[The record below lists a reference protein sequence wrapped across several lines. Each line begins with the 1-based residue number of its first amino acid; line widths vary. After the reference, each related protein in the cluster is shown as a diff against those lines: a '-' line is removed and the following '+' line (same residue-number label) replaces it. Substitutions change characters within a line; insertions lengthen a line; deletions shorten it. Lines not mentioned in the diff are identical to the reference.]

1 MGWRCTAAV
10 SVALLTLFGCG
21 STGSTTG
28 QTTAPGQVQ
37 TTAVSAAASATATT
51 TDAATTAT
59 TLAAVKVLG
68 LDSTSV
74 AALQRYAD
82 DVAAGRISTIVTQC
96 WTVAPERIR
105 QTFTEDGRRTFLKAV
120 GARPTA
126 GQYGIEWSAGDTFVN
141 VSWAELDSSYACP
154 HVTGGATPDFP
165 AAMDATLVA
174 HRLDA
179 RLKGSPVN
187 AKDTQ
192 KNYPLLCDT
201 FGAESG
207 AADAPEATLLTAAQK
222 TALAALATSTT
233 ATFSAQSESQGV
245 LRIGTD
251 NPSMVVRLEAD
262 LCVDSITA

>member
-1 MGWRCTAAV
+1 MGWRCTAALG
-10 SVALLTLFGCG
+10 VALLTLCGCG
-21 STGSTTG
+21 STGNTTG
-28 QTTAPGQVQ
+28 RTTAPEQTTAA
-37 TTAVSAAASATATT
+37 TAVASAPATT
-51 TDAATTAT
+51 TAPTSAPP
-59 TLAAVKVLG
+59 AAVTLQPVKVMSLG
-68 LDSTSV
+68 SQSV
-74 AALQRYAD
+74 ASLQKYAD

-96 WTVAPERIR
+96 WTVAPDRIR
-105 QTFTEDGRRTFLKAV
+105 LTFTDDGRKTLQAV

-126 GQYGIEWSAGDTFVN
+126 GQYGLEWSAGDTFVN
-141 VSWAELDSSYACP
+141 ASFAELDSSYACP
-154 HVTGGATPDFP
+154 HVTGGSTPDFP
-165 AAMDATLVA
+165 AVMDATLVA

-179 RLKGSPVN
+179 RLKGAPVN

-245 LRIGTD
+245 LRIGAD